1 MSFYPSSIKASKDL
15 DKTMGAMLPPQLAA
29 KQPEK
34 LEKLDK
40 IEKIDLTMDEGDPDV
55 ARIAKFK
62 EMCEQQLAIG
72 TSFEH

>member
-15 DKTMGAMLPPQLAA
+15 DKTMGAMLPPQLTA
-29 KQPEK
+29 KQPE
-34 LEKLDK
+34 K

-62 EMCEQQLAIG
+62 EMCDQQLNIG
-72 TSFEH
+72 NYF

>member
-15 DKTMGAMLPPQLAA
+15 DKTMSAMLPPQLVS

-34 LEKLDK
+34 LEK

-55 ARIAKFK
+55 ARIASFK
-62 EMCEQQLAIG
+62 EMCDQQLGIG
-72 TSFEH
+72 N